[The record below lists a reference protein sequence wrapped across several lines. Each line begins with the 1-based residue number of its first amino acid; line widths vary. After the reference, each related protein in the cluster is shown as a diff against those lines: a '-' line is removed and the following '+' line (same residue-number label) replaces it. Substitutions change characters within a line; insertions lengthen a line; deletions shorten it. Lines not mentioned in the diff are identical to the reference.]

1 MRIGTDG
8 VVLTL
13 KRPVWSP
20 LQEAAMDKETL
31 SEWHKNPAPMGRI
44 GQPSELSPA
53 YVLLASQDGSFIS
66 GQSIHVNGGAI
77 VAS

>member
-1 MRIGTDG
+1 
-8 VVLTL
+8 
-13 KRPVWSP
+13 
-20 LQEAAMDKETL
+20 MDKETL
-31 SEWHKNPAPMGRI
+31 QEWHKNPAPMGRI
-44 GQPSELSPA
+44 GEPSELIGA